1 MSEVRTRIDIAA
13 PPDVVWGIALDASR
27 LADWVSI
34 HRSFGHVDEGA
45 ARTGFRMDQT
55 LSLRGAPFKV
65 HWTLAAC
72 DPPRRAHWHG
82 KGPAGSHAETEYLLE
97 PRDGGTRFSYRN
109 EFHAPLGL
117 VGRVAERAL
126 TGNVPRVE
134 AERSLANLKRLCEES
149 RS

>member
-1 MSEVRTRIDIAA
+1 MSEVHTVIQIGAPVEHVWAIAID
-13 PPDVVWGIALDASR
+13 PQHLP
-27 LADWVSI
+27 DWVTI
-34 HRSFGHVDEGA
+34 HRSFSHVDAGE

-72 DPPRRAHWHG
+72 EAPHRAHWHG

-97 PRDGGTRFSYRN
+97 AHDGGTRFAYRN

-117 VGRVAERAL
+117 LGRVAERAVA
-126 TGNVPRVE
+126 GNIPKVE
-134 AERSLANLKRLCEES
+134 AERSLRQLKALCEES
-149 RS
+149 